1 MLFEIMKTLE
11 EVIKQ
16 RSFKT
21 ENEKV
26 IVNIYY
32 TAYWLNDINN
42 KIVNEYD
49 ISTQQYNILRILRGQ
64 YPNCV
69 TVNLIRERMLDK
81 NSGVSR
87 MVEKLRK
94 KGMLERHLNE
104 SDRRQVDVKITEQGL
119 AVLNEL
125 DEKITELH
133 SLVNSLNEDEKKQL
147 NYLLDKLRG

>member
-26 IVNIYY
+26 IVNIDY

-64 YPNCV
+64 HPNCV